1 VPEAFI
7 SEPGEMAFAIISTVS
22 VNSTVMMLTLG
33 ILPNCGDVEDDG
45 VRTVKPAGSLPV
57 TSERPER

>member
-7 SEPGEMAFAIISTVS
+7 SEPGEMAFAIISTVN
-22 VNSTVMMLTLG
+22 VNNTVMMLTPG
-33 ILPNCGDVEDDG
+33 ILPNCGDVAGGG
-45 VRTVKPAGSLPV
+45 VRTVKPAGSLSV